1 MYVDNN
7 YVDLFLRQVVC
18 SSVCDVKAP
27 RSHRLGFFDIDFMA
41 D

>member
-7 YVDLFLRQVVC
+7 YVDLLLRY